1 MYAKVKR
8 DSPKKKLIVMDLN
21 NISQDEFEKIEAYL
35 NQKLSKE
42 DLVIFKNRLT
52 KEKGFKT
59 KVNDIKTVLIG
70 LETQAL
76 KEELDLFHKDI
87 DHGKTES
94 DTTESKV
101 HSFNWKRLLVA
112 AVLIIAAGSFWFL
125 KDNSNERLYADYFTP
140 DPGLPTTMSN
150 NDNYEFYEAM
160 VNYKQGDYKTA
171 ISKWEVL
178 QKTKPNNDTL
188 NYFIGVANMANK
200 NETNAISFLENVTK
214 NSEFTLVN
222 DAYYYLGLAY
232 LKVNKVDEAK
242 ANLLKSNTEN
252 SKALLSELN
261 N

>member
-1 MYAKVKR
+1 
-8 DSPKKKLIVMDLN
+8 MDLN

-35 NQKLSKE
+35 NQQLSKE
-42 DLVIFKNRLT
+42 DLVVFKNRLT
-52 KEKGFKT
+52 IEKGFKT

-76 KEELDLFHKDI
+76 KEELDIFHKDI

-101 HSFNWKRLLVA
+101 HSLNWKRLLVA

-140 DPGLPTTMSN
+140 DPGLPTSMGN

-171 ISKWEVL
+171 ISKWETL
-178 QKTKPNNDTL
+178 QKVKPNNDTL
-188 NYFIGVANMANK
+188 NYFIGVAHLANK
-200 NETNAISFLENVTK
+200 NEKLAIPFIEDAIK
-214 NSEFTLVN
+214 NSEFALAD

-232 LKVNKVDEAK
+232 LKEGNIENAK
-242 ANLLKSNTEN
+242 ANFKKSTIDN
-252 SKALLSELN
+252 SKALLSKLN
-261 N
+261 D

>member
-1 MYAKVKR
+1 
-8 DSPKKKLIVMDLN
+8 MDLN

-42 DLVIFKNRLT
+42 DLVVFKNRLT

-76 KEELDLFHKDI
+76 KEE
-87 DHGKTES
+87 
-94 DTTESKV
+94 
-101 HSFNWKRLLVA
+101 
-112 AVLIIAAGSFWFL
+112 
-125 KDNSNERLYADYFTP
+125 
-140 DPGLPTTMSN
+140 PTTMSN